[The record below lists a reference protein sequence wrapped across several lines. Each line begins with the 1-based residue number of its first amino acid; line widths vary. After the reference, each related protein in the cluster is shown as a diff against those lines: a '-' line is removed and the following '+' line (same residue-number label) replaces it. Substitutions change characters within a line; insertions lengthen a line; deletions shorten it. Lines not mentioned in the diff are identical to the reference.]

1 MSRYFEN
8 AAAAEVGDLIV
19 FDVRRET
26 GGKSYTGPCL
36 DGRKEV
42 TGEAVEVAGPTAAV
56 RNENRGR
63 CFVRRHLIRMRVK
76 RVDVIVRDASTAVTD
91 QETARELLLGVIAEN
106 MTVDS
111 LTGKPGVGLSY
122 AENCPSSHWMQFE
135 AIVQHGLQRGWFQ
148 PLAGT

>member
-36 DGRKEV
+36 DERKEV

-91 QETARELLLGVIAEN
+91 QETARELLLGVTAEN

-111 LTGKPGVGLSY
+111 LTGVGLSY